1 MTILSIWQVRVAA
14 LLLLANCLTP
24 ALAQERD
31 RGTPALMQALAQGGY
46 VIIFA
51 TATRTGSKRSSKRRR

>member
-31 RGTPALMQALAQGGY
+31 KGTPALMRALAQGGY
-46 VIIFA
+46 VIYFRHGH
-51 TATRTGSKRSSKRRR
+51 THWQQKLSKNR